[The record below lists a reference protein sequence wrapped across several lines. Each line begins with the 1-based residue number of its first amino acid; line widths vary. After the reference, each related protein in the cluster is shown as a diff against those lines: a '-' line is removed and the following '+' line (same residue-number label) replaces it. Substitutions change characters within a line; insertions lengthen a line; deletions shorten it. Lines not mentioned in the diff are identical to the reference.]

1 MGGVWTRMEKGS
13 LVNKD
18 EKMPNTF
25 MFLAVS
31 GVQRSTRAPG
41 VNSCLWTTIVRIIA
55 GHMLS
60 PDTNYKTI

>member
-1 MGGVWTRMEKGS
+1 MGCGLRMGKGS

-31 GVQRSTRAPG
+31 GVQRSTRVPG
-41 VNSCLWTTIVRIIA
+41 VNSCRWTTIVRIIA
-55 GHMLS
+55 GHVLS
-60 PDTNYKTI
+60 PDNNYTTI